1 MASRRVA
8 EVRSSEAAMTRA
20 VLPMLALFCSAALAG
35 EGAGPYSFTLSG
47 KAFDE
52 RCVNL
57 DAGQSIR
64 YRFKAS
70 APVDF
75 NIHYHRGEEV
85 VFPVRKA
92 ELLSKRTDKTQ
103 LVEQGLILGFLLKS
117 DNLLFIV
124 QMEDPKSR
132 SSLTFYREDRHGH
145 VCACFQVLP

>member
-8 EVRSSEAAMTRA
+8 KVRSSGAAMTRA

-92 ELLSKRTDKTQ
+92 GVRETSGTFKARGAEGYCLMWEHKGSGSAAVEGTLELDAKR
-103 LVEQGLILGFLLKS
+103 
-117 DNLLFIV
+117 
-124 QMEDPKSR
+124 
-132 SSLTFYREDRHGH
+132 
-145 VCACFQVLP
+145 